1 MKWQIGR
8 RVVKAA
14 LVFSA
19 LSVLLHAVAAAQ
31 TQISNAGS
39 RNLATPSPAVVRF
52 ALLGSQGDGNAG
64 QFEVA
69 TALEAVKSARGFERV
84 VLLGDNMM
92 DNGVSS
98 VFDPQWQT
106 KFEVPYAN
114 VNAPFFAIL
123 GNHDYGGNGTG
134 QDFSKGAHQVAY
146 SSVSAKWEMPAAFYW
161 SSLGIV
167 DFFALDTNMQMF
179 GMDAQQ
185 KTSIATWLA
194 SSQAPWKIV
203 LGHHDYRSNGPSGNA
218 GSYTGIPGAGA
229 PVKNFLETIVAG
241 NADLYISGSDRSL
254 QWLSSTLQGTELI
267 VSGAGAAAST
277 LPGNQATHFQSAQ
290 KGFVYCIAME
300 KQLTVE
306 FIGTAGQVLFKKTLT
321 KP

>member
-8 RVVKAA
+8 RTVKAA
-14 LVFSA
+14 LGFW
-19 LSVLLHAVAAAQ
+19 LSVLLFAVATAQ

-39 RNLATPSPAVVRF
+39 RNLGTHSPAVVRF
-52 ALLGSQGDGNAG
+52 ALLGSQGNGSAG

-69 TALEAVKSARGFERV
+69 SALHSVKTARGLERAI
-84 VLLGDNMM
+84 LLGDNIM
-92 DNGVSS
+92 DNGVAS
-98 VFDPQWQT
+98 VFDFQWQT
-106 KFEVPYAN
+106 KFEMPYAN
-114 VNAPFFAIL
+114 VNVPFFAIL
-123 GNHDYGGNGTG
+123 GNHDYGGNGAGT
-134 QDFSKGAHQVAY
+134 QFEKGAVQVAY
-146 SSVSAKWEMPAAFYW
+146 TDVSAKWEMPASYYW
-161 SSLGIV
+161 SSMGII
-167 DFFALDTNMQMF
+167 DFFALDTNMQLF

-185 KTSIATWLA
+185 KTAIATWLA
-194 SSQAPWKIV
+194 ASQAPWKIV
-203 LGHHDYRSNGPSGNA
+203 LGHHDYLSNGPSGNA
-218 GSYTGIPGAGA
+218 GSYNGIPGSGA
-229 PVKNFLETIVAG
+229 PVKNFLESIVGG
-241 NADLYISGSDRSL
+241 NADIYISGSDRSL